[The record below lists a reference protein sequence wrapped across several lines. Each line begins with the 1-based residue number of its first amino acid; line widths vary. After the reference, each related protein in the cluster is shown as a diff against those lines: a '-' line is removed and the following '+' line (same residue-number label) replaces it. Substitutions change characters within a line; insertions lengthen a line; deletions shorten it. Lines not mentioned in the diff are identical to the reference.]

1 MCHSYGINHHRTTT
15 MNEAQILLAI
25 ENLMK
30 KVMRKT
36 YHFQDLES
44 DLSGLRKD
52 AKLIYDSNRMY
63 SPLIRAYFDLLPE
76 LIKKEDETIFLS
88 PMVFKQFQSAL
99 RQDHKSFLSNN
110 KKKRERNWEPF
121 REYFEDMVR
130 HHCKLL
136 LVRVDLNYP
145 EETHPGVTKFAEHMK
160 VLLKRIHDKDTIFE
174 GQIGYAYRLE
184 QGGKSRGYHCH
195 LLVIYHGSLHYKD
208 SYYGHE
214 IGQLW
219 KAKITKGCGGF
230 FNCNQAS
237 NKKKYRDKGTLG
249 IGMIKR
255 SDEKSVNNAF
265 DAIRYLAMSEKDKQY
280 LRVWWKRKSQFN
292 MAENP
297 WKDID
302 PKKL

>member
-1 MCHSYGINHHRTTT
+1 
-15 MNEAQILLAI
+15 MNEPQTLLAI

-30 KVMRKT
+30 VVIKKT
-36 YHFQDLES
+36 YHWQDLEY
-44 DLSGLRKD
+44 DLSELRND

-63 SPLIRAYFDLLPE
+63 SPLIQAYFDLLPE
-76 LIKKEDETIFLS
+76 LIRKEDKAIFSSHL
-88 PMVFKQFQSAL
+88 VFKQFQIEL
-99 RQDHKSFLSNN
+99 RKEQSSFLDSA

-121 REYFEDMVR
+121 RKYFKDMVS

-145 EETHPGVTKFAEHMK
+145 SETHPGVTKFNEHIRL
-160 VLLKRIHDKDTIFE
+160 LLKRIHDKDTIFE

-195 LLVIYHGSLHYKD
+195 LLVIYNGSLQFND
-208 SYYGHE
+208 NYYGHE
-214 IGQLW
+214 IGRLW
-219 KAKITKGCGGF
+219 KEKITKGSGGF

-237 NKKKYRDKGTLG
+237 NKQRYRNKGTLG

-255 SDEKSVNNAF
+255 CNEKSVDNAF
-265 DAIRYLAMSEKDKQY
+265 EVIRYLAMSEKADQY
-280 LRVWWKRKSQFN
+280 MRVCWKGMNQFN
-292 MAENP
+292 MAQNP

-302 PKKL
+302 PKKS

>member
-1 MCHSYGINHHRTTT
+1 
-15 MNEAQILLAI
+15 MNEAQTLLAI

-30 KVMRKT
+30 DVIKKT
-36 YHFQDLES
+36 YRWQKLES
-44 DLSGLRKD
+44 DLNRLREN

-63 SPLIRAYFDLLPE
+63 SPLIQAYFDLLPE
-76 LIKKEDETIFLS
+76 HIKKDDEDIFS
-88 PMVFKQFQSAL
+88 NHAAFKQFQSGL
-99 RQDHKSFLSNN
+99 RKEHKSFLRNN
-110 KKKRERNWEPF
+110 KNKRELNWEPL
-121 REYFEDMVR
+121 RTYFEDMVR

-145 EETHPGVTKFAEHMK
+145 SETHPGVTKFDEHMR

-195 LLVIYHGSLHYKD
+195 LLVIYNGTPKCKD

-214 IGQLW
+214 IGRLW
-219 KAKITKGCGGF
+219 KEKITKGCGGF

-237 NKKKYRDKGTLG
+237 NKQRYRNKGTLG

-255 SDEKSVNNAF
+255 CNEKSVHNAF
-265 DAIRYLAMSEKDKQY
+265 NVIRYLAMSEKADQY
-280 LRVWWKRKSQFN
+280 LRVWWPKKPQFN
-292 MAENP
+292 MTQNP
-297 WKDID
+297 WKGID
-302 PKKL
+302 PKKS

>member
-1 MCHSYGINHHRTTT
+1 
-15 MNEAQILLAI
+15 MNEPQILLAI
-25 ENLMK
+25 ENQMK
-30 KVMRKT
+30 EVIKKT
-36 YHFQDLES
+36 YRWQELES
-44 DLSGLRKD
+44 DLNRLRED
-52 AKLIYDSNRMY
+52 AKLIYDSNRTY
-63 SPLIRAYFDLLPE
+63 SPLIQAYFDLLPE
-76 LIKKEDETIFLS
+76 HIKKDNEDIFFTHAA
-88 PMVFKQFQSAL
+88 FKHFQSGL
-99 RQDHKSFLSNN
+99 RKEHKSFLRNN
-110 KKKRERNWEPF
+110 KNKRELNWEPL
-121 REYFEDMVR
+121 RTYFEDMVR

-145 EETHPGVTKFAEHMK
+145 AETHPGVTKFDEHMR
-160 VLLKRIHDKDTIFE
+160 VLLKRIHDKDTIFKD
-174 GQIGYAYRLE
+174 QIGYAYRLE

-195 LLVIYHGSLHYKD
+195 LLVIYNGTPKCKD

-219 KAKITKGCGGF
+219 RKKITQGSGGF

>member
-1 MCHSYGINHHRTTT
+1 
-15 MNEAQILLAI
+15 
-25 ENLMK
+25 MK
-30 KVMRKT
+30 
-36 YHFQDLES
+36 HNWQDLES

-63 SPLIRAYFDLLPE
+63 SPLIQAYFDLLPE
-76 LIKKEDETIFLS
+76 LIRNEDQAIFS
-88 PMVFKQFQSAL
+88 SQIVFKQFQTRLTQELSL
-99 RQDHKSFLSNN
+99 FLSNN

-145 EETHPGVTKFAEHMK
+145 SETHPGVTKFAEHIR

-195 LLVIYHGSLHYKD
+195 LLVIYNGSLHYKD

-219 KAKITKGCGGF
+219 KEKITKGCGGF

-237 NKKKYRDKGTLG
+237 NKQRYRNKGTLG

-255 SDEKSVNNAF
+255 CNEKSVRNAF
-265 DAIRYLAMSEKDKQY
+265 NVIRYLAMSEKADQY
-280 LRVWWKRKSQFN
+280 LRVWWKKKSQFN
-292 MAENP
+292 MAKNS

-302 PKKL
+302 PKKS